1 MQSALHHDPDP
12 YLSLQSYPA
21 SGIPWNSQ
29 HNGQQSKSI
38 GNYGGS
44 FLSIPHHF
52 PPIIHSCNRRARG
65 MKNRIKVYRAL
76 RNLTQEVLAD
86 KLGVTRQT
94 ILAIEKEKY
103 DPSLELAFRISRL
116 FKVPIDKMF
125 LFETD
130 GEDQPLFED

>member
-1 MQSALHHDPDP
+1 
-12 YLSLQSYPA
+12 
-21 SGIPWNSQ
+21 
-29 HNGQQSKSI
+29 
-38 GNYGGS
+38 
-44 FLSIPHHF
+44 
-52 PPIIHSCNRRARG
+52 